1 MPWFIKLRRLC
12 REERAGVA
20 MVTAVMLTAL
30 VALVGTAVD
39 LGVLFTAKAQLQNA
53 ADAAALAAADTL
65 IVYDELNQAVAQPDT
80 AVSTARELSL
90 ANNALGTSLNLLGQD
105 ITLGFWDNNIG
116 DFDPSRTGASSNP
129 DDLTGVRVKVRR
141 DDLANSP
148 VTTFFAGV
156 VGVSEVGVSATATA
170 FLGYAG
176 SVEEGTVDLPI
187 AVDEA
192 ALNNGNGPLCGN
204 SIQFHD
210 ENNEN
215 GSWTSFFEWP
225 TNDPTVRRYVC
236 GCEESPPLKVG
247 DMINLINGN
256 LSNNTF
262 QSLYNRFQSEGTD
275 TNGDGQADE
284 WLVVLPVYRNGANSG
299 AAELVG
305 FAHMVITGVQLA
317 PDKMVTGYLQCGMM
331 IPNSQTGGIDFGS
344 RATYAKL
351 IR

>member
-1 MPWFIKLRRLC
+1 M
-12 REERAGVA
+12 VA
-20 MVTAVMLTAL
+20 AVMLTAL

-53 ADAAALAAADTL
+53 ADASALAAADTL
-65 IVYDELNQAVAQPDT
+65 IVYNQQNQAVAQPDT
-80 AVSTARELSL
+80 AVSTAQELAL
-90 ANNALGTSLNLLGQD
+90 ANQALGTSLTLLGQD
-105 ITLGFWDNNIG
+105 ITLGYWDNTVG
-116 DFDPSRTGASSNP
+116 DFDPGRTGASSNP
-129 DDLTGVRVKVRR
+129 DDLTAVRVKVRK

-148 VTTFFAGV
+148 VTTFFASM
-156 VGVSEVGVSATATA
+156 VGVREVGVSATATA

-176 SVEEGTVDLPI
+176 SVEEGAVDLPI

-192 ALNNGNGPLCGN
+192 ALNNGDGPLCGT
-204 SIQFHD
+204 SIEFHD

-215 GSWTSFFEWP
+215 GSWTSFFDWP

-247 DMINLINGN
+247 DFINLINGN

-262 QSLYNRFQSEGTD
+262 RSLQDRFQSEGADTD
-275 TNGDGQADE
+275 GDGQADS
-284 WLVVLPVYRNGANSG
+284 WPVVLPVYRHGANSG

-305 FAHMVITGVQLA
+305 FAHMVITAVQMA
-317 PDKMVTGYLQCGMM
+317 PYKSVTGYLQCGMT
-331 IPNSQTGGIDFGS
+331 IPNSQTGGTNFGS
-344 RATYAKL
+344 RATYSKL